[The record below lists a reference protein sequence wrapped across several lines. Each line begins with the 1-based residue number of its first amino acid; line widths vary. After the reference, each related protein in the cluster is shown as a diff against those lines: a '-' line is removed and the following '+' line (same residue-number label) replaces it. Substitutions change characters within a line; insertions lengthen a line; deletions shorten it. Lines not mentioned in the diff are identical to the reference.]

1 LYVASR
7 ENVEAGPH
15 QNQQIPQARN
25 LLSGH
30 RGFAIKPLA
39 VMILAMLPWF
49 RAEAQNR
56 GTYPLGM
63 SAANSGVTPGPGFTY
78 SNQLL
83 YYTRNIS
90 KDDDGNTLPVAG
102 DNSVLMDLN
111 SIVWVSDWKVLGAVY
126 SASATLPVAT
136 NSLTSDAYGTV
147 SAGTGLADVYLLPLI
162 LGWNGERVSARAMA
176 GMLAPTG
183 RFEATANDN
192 VGNGYWSPTLASG
205 QTVQM
210 LRNNTLTFSM
220 FEMYEFHTRQEGSG
234 IHPGQNIDLDYSL
247 LYALPSADGFQVQLG
262 LAGYEQRQ
270 TTAKTGPRLSAAEAA
285 SRYAVNAIGF
295 ALSGT
300 APDHKLNLGLKY
312 FKEFAN
318 QSTYQGYSVQFM
330 IGIGF

>member
-1 LYVASR
+1 M
-7 ENVEAGPH
+7 
-15 QNQQIPQARN
+15 IP
-25 LLSGH
+25 L
-30 RGFAIKPLA
+30 
-39 VMILAMLPWF
+39 F

-63 SAANSGVTPGPGFTY
+63 SAANSGVTPGSGLTY

-83 YYTRNIS
+83 YYSRNIS
-90 KDDDGNTLPVAG
+90 KDNDGNALPVAG
-102 DNSVLMDLN
+102 DNAVLMDLN

-136 NSLTSDAYGTV
+136 NSLTSDTYGTV
-147 SAGTGLADVYLLPLI
+147 SGGTGLADAHLLPLI
-162 LGWNGERVSARAMA
+162 LGWNGERVSVRAMA
-176 GMLAPTG
+176 GILAPTG
-183 RFEATANDN
+183 RFTATANDN

-210 LRNNTLTFSM
+210 LKSKTLTFSM
-220 FEMYEFHTRQEGSG
+220 FEMYEFHTRQEGSR

-247 LYALPSADGFQVQLG
+247 LVALPSAEGFRVQMG

-270 TTAKTGPRLSAAEAA
+270 TTAKTGPRLSAAESA

-295 ALSGT
+295 AVSGT
-300 APDHKLNLGLKY
+300 APKHKLNLGLKY

-318 QSTYQGYSVQFM
+318 QSTYQGYSAQFM
-330 IGIGF
+330 IGISF